1 MIKSTHFF
9 EILHEINSLT
19 TDIAHYNKDLIT
31 LENYN
36 IISRIDPS
44 KLQNCFVDGCWK
56 ISYEH
61 ECRMGSCQKCCELNT
76 WKMLT
81 NSNKIKPKTIS
92 LSVPEQKTI
101 ILEMF
106 HDFIDKQNRL
116 NTIYD
121 NYGTSQQIY
130 DHLATMYETKTKTKP
145 KAGIHIPCY
154 RQPTE
159 LERQLMQ
166 EESDRQG
173 RMRQKMNRNIA
184 KCPTPARSE

>member
-9 EILHEINSLT
+9 EILREINSLT
-19 TDIAHYNKDLIT
+19 TDIANYNKDLIT

-44 KLQNCFVDGCWK
+44 KLRNCFVDGYWK

-61 ECRMGSCQKCCELNT
+61 KCQLNLCQYCCELNT
-76 WKMLT
+76 WDLLVK
-81 NSNKIKPKTIS
+81 SNEIIGKIIDFS
-92 LSVPEQKTI
+92 IPEQKII

-159 LERQLMQ
+159 HERQLMQ

-173 RMRQKMNRNIA
+173 RMRQKMKN
-184 KCPTPARSE
+184 KT